1 MTKASKR
8 NEKTALKPA
17 IAADDAGLAMV
28 ENARPAATAEDD
40 STFLAAVGERVRNAR
55 ARRGMSRKIL
65 ARDSGVSERY
75 LAQLETG
82 SGNIS
87 ILLLRQIARAMDL
100 PMVDFLADRTR
111 HGVEQALLLNQIDE
125 LSPAQQQE
133 LQSLI
138 RERFGVA
145 PSVKRHVALIGL
157 RGAGKTTLGHALA
170 AALGLRFIEMAK
182 EIEAEAGLSL
192 NEIFDLYGQAA
203 YRRFERRALE
213 RITASTLP
221 AVIATGGSLPS
232 EPATFA
238 HLLSH
243 CFTIW
248 LKARPEEHM
257 GRVIAQGDMRPM
269 AGHGEAM
276 ADLKRILAQREAL
289 YAKADLAFDTAGKAS
304 EQAAVD
310 LLAALQRHPA
320 WLANL
325 QNNS

>member
-1 MTKASKR
+1 MTKTSNR
-8 NEKTALKPA
+8 TEKNAPKP
-17 IAADDAGLAMV
+17 LV
-28 ENARPAATAEDD
+28 TEEND
-40 STFLAAVGERVRNAR
+40 STFLAMVGERVRNAR

-100 PMVDFLADRTR
+100 PMVDFLADRAR
-111 HGVEQALLLNQIDE
+111 HGVEQALLLHQIDE
-125 LSPAQQQE
+125 LSPTQQQE
-133 LQSLI
+133 LQGLI

-157 RGAGKTTLGHALA
+157 RGAGKTTLGQALA
-170 AALGLRFIEMAK
+170 TRLGLNFVEMAK

-203 YRRFERRALE
+203 YRRFERRALD
-213 RITASTLP
+213 RILAANIPS
-221 AVIATGGSLPS
+221 VIATGGSLPS

-238 HLLSH
+238 HLLSR

-269 AGHGEAM
+269 AGHSEAM

-289 YAKADLAFDTAGKAS
+289 YAKADLAFDTADKGS
-304 EQAAVD
+304 EQAAD
-310 LLAALQRHPA
+310 ELLAALQAHPA
-320 WLANL
+320 WLMNM
-325 QNNS
+325 QNSA

>member
-1 MTKASKR
+1 MAKKAESGTS
-8 NEKTALKPA
+8 TAPVDPA
-17 IAADDAGLAMV
+17 AAAAADD
-28 ENARPAATAEDD
+28 N
-40 STFLAAVGERVRNAR
+40 FLASVGERVRNAR

-100 PMVDFLADRTR
+100 PMGDFLADRPR
-111 HGVEQALLLNQIDE
+111 YGVDQAMLLQQIE
-125 LSPAQQQE
+125 ALSPAQQQD
-133 LQSLI
+133 LQGII

-145 PSVKRHVALIGL
+145 PAVKRHVALIGL
-157 RGAGKTTLGHALA
+157 RGAGKTTLGQRLA
-170 AALGLRFIEMAK
+170 ADLGLHFVEMAK

-213 RITASTLP
+213 RVTSSRAPT
-221 AVIATGGSLPS
+221 VIAAPGSLPS
-232 EPATFA
+232 EPGSFA
-238 HLLSH
+238 HLLAK

-257 GRVIAQGDMRPM
+257 GRVIAQGDTRPM
-269 AGHGEAM
+269 AGHSEAM
-276 ADLKRILAQREAL
+276 ADLKRILTQRETL
-289 YAKADLAFDTAGKAS
+289 YAKADMAFDTAGRSPETAS
-304 EQAAVD
+304 AE
-310 LLAALQRHPA
+310 LLAALQAHPG
-320 WLANL
+320 WLSPAK
-325 QNNS
+325 

>member
-1 MTKASKR
+1 MAKTP
-8 NEKTALKPA
+8 EKSPAMPALAETDDPA
-17 IAADDAGLAMV
+17 
-28 ENARPAATAEDD
+28 
-40 STFLAAVGERVRNAR
+40 FLGAVGERVRNAR

-82 SGNIS
+82 AGNIS

-100 PMVDFLADRTR
+100 PIGDFLADRPR
-111 HGVEQALLLNQIDE
+111 YGVDLALLLQQIEE
-125 LSPAQQQE
+125 LNPAQQQE
-133 LQSLI
+133 LQIVI

-145 PSVKRHVALIGL
+145 PAVKRHVALIGL
-157 RGAGKTTLGHALA
+157 RGAGKTTLGQRLA
-170 AALGLRFIEMAK
+170 NGLGLHFVEMAK

-213 RITASTLP
+213 RVCAERAP

-232 EPATFA
+232 EPGTFA
-238 HLLSH
+238 HLLAN

-269 AGHGEAM
+269 AGHSEAM
-276 ADLKRILAQREAL
+276 ADLKRILAQRETL
-289 YAKADLAFDTAGKAS
+289 YAKADMAFDTAGKTTEAAS
-304 EQAAVD
+304 AE
-310 LLAALQRHPA
+310 LLAALQGHPG
-320 WLANL
+320 WLSPAK
-325 QNNS
+325 